1 MTDDNYEILV
11 KNIEMLMQ
19 NKNMIPADLIR
30 ETGIEGLDE
39 FSLDELG
46 QDFLI
51 NGNYNQKSKEIND
64 FLTYFFKLYDLY
76 KHNNLEREIFQ
87 QAISDRLDKLEK

>member
-30 ETGIEGLDE
+30 ETGIAQSQVIGNSPDLLKGKL
-39 FSLDELG
+39 SLLC
-46 QDFLI
+46 
-51 NGNYNQKSKEIND
+51 
-64 FLTYFFKLYDLY
+64 T
-76 KHNNLEREIFQ
+76 
-87 QAISDRLDKLEK
+87 A

>member
-76 KHNNLEREIFQ
+76 KHNNLEREIFE
-87 QAISDRLDKLEK
+87 QAISDRHDKLEK

>member
-64 FLTYFFKLYDLY
+64 C
-76 KHNNLEREIFQ
+76 NCR
-87 QAISDRLDKLEK
+87 

>member
-39 FSLDELG
+39 FSLDG
-46 QDFLI
+46 
-51 NGNYNQKSKEIND
+51 
-64 FLTYFFKLYDLY
+64 
-76 KHNNLEREIFQ
+76 
-87 QAISDRLDKLEK
+87 ACEKNSVN